1 MLPFSVWLGQ
11 KKMNKKPIWFSYQVT
26 FTNLLFS
33 EHTVYINILKTLST
47 ELQICTIF
55 SQFCLLAKWDIRS
68 TRESHRSISRK
79 WDIVNKLVE
88 IPHGDKSTVHRV
100 ARVRGHKED
109 RQRAVISL
117 QSFFVCSDIVFTN
130 TAAVTLYHSRLV
142 TLTHFPLPQGH
153 RNVKIWWGLAR
164 NLIPGDFQFFC
175 LFLFL
180 ISRIPEAKASHLG
193 T

>member
-1 MLPFSVWLGQ
+1 MIHYWWIQ
-11 KKMNKKPIWFSYQVT
+11 KKWQIVDPSGPLNYT
-26 FTNLLFS
+26 
-33 EHTVYINILKTLST
+33 ST
-47 ELQICTIF
+47 
-55 SQFCLLAKWDIRS
+55 QFCLLAKWDIRS

-175 LFLFL
+175 WCMLILILSSVCFLMRHPQVLMSLFVSVALC
-180 ISRIPEAKASHLG
+180 PASASFNYALSV